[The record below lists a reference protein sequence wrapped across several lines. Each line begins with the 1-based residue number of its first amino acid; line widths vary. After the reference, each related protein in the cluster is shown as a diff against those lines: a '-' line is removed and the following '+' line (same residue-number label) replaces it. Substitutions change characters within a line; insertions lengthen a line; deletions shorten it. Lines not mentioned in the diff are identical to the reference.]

1 MPLNID
7 SFRNIANQTSFG
19 SRDVVVRGEG
29 ENATARLGN
38 FIFSHSAKTNDATMA
53 AFKDALEKA
62 YGVFG
67 THAFDTVLGAR
78 VQMHKSLRACDITA
92 TLSKLDTV
100 KTNRYIGELN
110 RQLDTN
116 PKFREL
122 SEDMRKL
129 VRSSIVSS
137 PIDGDLSKCETQAD
151 ISHMAAKRID
161 RGIESAK
168 DFVQQKKRFDPN
180 YKVSTDP
187 QTLEGRKET
196 ETEVKANEPT
206 GLRRLK
212 TAFGSKETS
221 IEDQIKKGFLGSGM
235 RVNRSNTNPVILEKL
250 KSNGVEPGFIY
261 RNDWS
266 KDDTRGYMADVNSEA
281 SHAALDALKL
291 KDQAFVEKCE
301 GKSHRDQILLAGRA
315 HPAAMAAAAE
325 LLIEEAAKLAIEAKA
340 KGKTIDE
347 MKAPDAVK
355 NLAKA
360 IKGYCS
366 DAGSMESLSKIS
378 EDGCD
383 KALLDKVKKEL
394 FTDIRDAV
402 MGVEAKN
409 PDGTDSALYARS
421 PVFKHFSD
429 RAIVKLD
436 YNEGCK
442 FSSGDS
448 AHAGTFMRPE
458 RILNSRKPIL
468 GQIYRFTSRQS
479 ADTISAGAVTEA
491 LANDLTRIAGVPAQ
505 ELEIVRGEYSDGHP
519 KIMLAAKFAE
529 GYKDMEAGMLKDGR
543 IVKPANADPKLQM
556 ESLGKYKAFFLVTAD
571 RDGVGKRGQNK
582 GFIGGK
588 FFAIDPGHSLEGN
601 GKYLKVSSDL
611 SFKDTYGKSSKPR
624 FNNFSVFDDDTF
636 FSKLEGVLNMRE
648 LFKSGAFKKVFDE
661 YREAFNPN
669 ADGISEAEKALRQKI
684 VADISKKEAEFNESM
699 KKILDVSVNNLD
711 LYDDLSDKPESL
723 RQAAVETVSNLEKL
737 TSPTTWVSK
746 KGKVALQH
754 LEVIP
759 ETRVPWKAALKGD
772 NIVYFTETKMS
783 YANLK
788 QLEEVVT
795 TAGAKFDTDTLGVTR
810 ITVPVDKAEKFF
822 AVFNEEKVQ
831 QITHAAE
838 YMARKDGSSGLKEA
852 TIYKPVPYPKPVTD
866 PRPLIDL
873 SQLPPYLDF
882 EVDGQVYKFPKIHF
896 QDLLFKSSSV
906 HRPRNE
912 AELRAL
918 LSAQVKLGREVL
930 GALMSGRP
938 GLFEP
943 TNQNIVALT
952 YALHAAALKKG
963 EFMFRGSF
971 SISDKNGDIARWL
984 DKAQN
989 LYIRTSTHAK
999 PYQTAHVDGHLNMPR
1014 GYDVPTGA
1022 GGLLNGMR
1030 TFHFFTIPDE
1040 DGLKNGGNGNGPR
1053 RRLFLKCE
1061 TFGIFCSTAH
1071 ARIYDKPASVAE
1083 GMKTR
1088 GYRFGDV
1095 LESIFHGASLFGS
1108 FFRLKEASGIR
1119 KENLTTVQKNAIL
1132 LAQNKLRTKYPQL
1145 AERLTTGDVLDGAGI
1160 NKMIDNMAWI
1170 LDHMPEDEDE
1180 RAWIT
1185 NILDDMFTPME
1196 GGFGNEKYGDAG
1208 NRIGN
1213 EIMIDA
1219 KDIG

>member
-1 MPLNID
+1 MSLNID
-7 SFRNIANQTSFG
+7 SFRTLASQTVFG
-19 SRDVVVRGEG
+19 SRDIAVQGQGET
-29 ENATARLGN
+29 ATARLGN
-38 FIFSHSAKTNDATMA
+38 FVFSQSAKTNDATMA
-53 AFKDALEKA
+53 AFKAALEKE

-67 THAFDTVLGAR
+67 THAFDTVLGSRA
-78 VQMHKSLRACDITA
+78 QMHKSLRASDVTA
-92 TLSKLDTV
+92 TLSKLETV
-100 KTNRYIGELN
+100 KRNRFVGELS

-122 SEDMRKL
+122 SDGMRKL
-129 VRSSIVSS
+129 VRSAIKDS
-137 PIDGDLSKCETQAD
+137 PIDGSLKDCATDADL
-151 ISHMAAKRID
+151 AKRAVARID
-161 RGIESAK
+161 RAIGVAK
-168 DFVQQKKRFDPN
+168 DFIERKKAVDPN
-180 YKVSTDP
+180 YDVDQDTHALGER
-187 QTLEGRKET
+187 QET
-196 ETEVKANEPT
+196 EHAARDNEPT

-212 TAFGSKETS
+212 KAFGKHETS
-221 IEDQIKKGFLGSGM
+221 IEDQIKNGLLGAGM
-235 RVNRSNTNPVILEKL
+235 RVNRSATNPVILDKL
-250 KSNGVEPGFIY
+250 KTNGVEPGFIY

-266 KDDTRGYMADVNSEA
+266 TDDTRGFMADVNSAE
-281 SHAALDALKL
+281 SRAALGALKE
-291 KDQAFVEKCE
+291 KDPAFAAACE
-301 GKSHRDQILLAGRA
+301 GKTVREQILLAGRA
-315 HPAAMAAAAE
+315 HPAAMAAASE
-325 LLIEEAAKLAIEAKA
+325 LLIEEAAKLVRGGPDAVP
-340 KGKTIDE
+340 D
-347 MKAPDAVK
+347 APDAVK
-355 NLAKA
+355 ALATALKNYFTNPKD
-360 IKGYCS
+360 I
-366 DAGSMESLSKIS
+366 EQLSQIS
-378 EDGCD
+378 GGTCD
-383 KALLDKVKKEL
+383 KALLDETKKNL
-394 FTDIRDAV
+394 FVDIRDAV
-402 MGVEAKN
+402 MSMGPKN
-409 PDGTDSALYARS
+409 ADGTDNVLYARS
-421 PVFKHFSD
+421 PVFKHFTD

-436 YNEGCK
+436 YNEGSK

-458 RILNSRKPIL
+458 RVILGRKM

-505 ELEIVRGEYSDGHP
+505 ELEIVRGQYSDGHP
-519 KIMLAAKFAE
+519 KIMLAAKFKD
-529 GYKDMEAGMLKDGR
+529 GYKDLEAGMLKDGR
-543 IVKPANADPKLQM
+543 VVKPAGADPNLQM

-571 RDGVGKRGQNK
+571 RDGIGKRGQNK
-582 GFIGGK
+582 GFAGGK

-601 GKYLKVSSDL
+601 GKYLQISDDL

-636 FSKLEGVLNMRE
+636 FSKMEGVVNLRDTANRGE
-648 LFKSGAFKKVFDE
+648 FKKVFDD
-661 YREAFNPN
+661 YRAAFNPN
-669 ADGISEAEKALRQKI
+669 EEGISDAEKALRTKI
-684 VADISKKEAEFNESM
+684 LADIDKKEAEFNESL

-711 LYDDLSDKPESL
+711 LYDDLDDKPESL
-723 RQAAVETVSNLEKL
+723 RQSAIETIANLEKL
-737 TSPTTWVSK
+737 TSPTTWTSA
-746 KGKVALQH
+746 KGKVALEH

-772 NIVYFTETKMS
+772 DIVYFTETKMS
-783 YANLK
+783 YANMK
-788 QLEEVVT
+788 QLEDVVT
-795 TAGAKFDTDTLGVTR
+795 TAGAKFDTDALGVTR

-838 YMARKDGSSGLKEA
+838 YMARKDGGSGLKEA
-852 TIYKPVPYPKPVTD
+852 TIYKPVPYPKPVAD

-906 HRPRNE
+906 HRPRDA

-918 LSAQVKLGREVL
+918 LSAQVKLGKEVL

-963 EFMFRGSF
+963 EHMYRGSF
-971 SISDKNGDIARWL
+971 TIEDKNGDIARWL
-984 DKAQN
+984 DKAEG

-1030 TFHFFTIPDE
+1030 TFHYFTIPDE

-1071 ARIYDKPASVAE
+1071 ARIFDKPASISQ

-1095 LESIFHGASLFGS
+1095 LESIFHGASLFES
-1108 FFRLKEASGIR
+1108 FFRLKEAPGIR
-1119 KENLTTVQKNAIL
+1119 KENLTKLQESAIKW
-1132 LAQNKLRTKYPQL
+1132 AENKLRTKYPEL
-1145 AERLTTGDVLDGAGI
+1145 ADRLVAGKVLDGAGL
-1160 NKMIDNMAWI
+1160 NKMIDNIAWI
-1170 LDHMPEDEDE
+1170 LEHMPEDEDE

-1185 NILDDMFTPME
+1185 DVLDYMFAPLE
-1196 GGFGNEKYGDAG
+1196 KNFGNEKYGDVG

-1213 EIMIDA
+1213 EIMIGE
-1219 KDIG
+1219 KDIR